1 MRKLTAI
8 LVDDHP
14 VVRAGYRKLL
24 ERQADYKVTGEATS
38 AIEAYRLYRQVEPD
52 IVVMDI
58 SMPGSS
64 GLEGIRRIRAY
75 DGKARILVFTMHQ
88 SVNYALKAFEAGA
101 SGYVTKSSPASELIA
116 CMGTVMR
123 GGRAVSDDIA
133 RMIAAERVSGRG
145 SPIDE
150 LGPREVEILQLIA
163 AGATAE
169 EAAAALQLSCK
180 TVQNYH
186 SAIKAKLNAPNDA
199 RLVWIAL
206 AAGLLAAPEAGEGPG
221 LTAPAS

>member
-1 MRKLTAI
+1 MRKLTAM

-14 VVRAGYRKLL
+14 IVRAGYRKLL
-24 ERQADYKVTGEATS
+24 ERQADYRVTGEAETVV
-38 AIEAYRLYRQVEPD
+38 EAYHLYRKTEPD

-58 SMPGSS
+58 SMPGPS
-64 GLEGIRRIRAY
+64 GLEGIRRIRAF

-88 SVNYALKAFEAGA
+88 SANYALKAFEAGA

-116 CMGTVMR
+116 CMGTVIR

-133 RMIAAERVSGRG
+133 RMIAAERVSGRA

-150 LGPREVEILQLIA
+150 LGPREVEILQLLA
-163 AGATAE
+163 AGVSTE
-169 EAAAALQLSCK
+169 EAAAALQLSPK

-186 SAIKAKLNAPNDA
+186 SAIKSKLNATNDA
-199 RLVWIAL
+199 KLVWIAI
-206 AAGLLAAPEAGEGPG
+206 AAGLLAVPELAQGNGAE
-221 LTAPAS
+221 

>member
-1 MRKLTAI
+1 MSRHTAI

-24 ERQADYKVTGEATS
+24 ERQADYKVTGEAET
-38 AIEAYRLYRQVEPD
+38 AVEAYHLYRSLAPD

-64 GLEGIRRIRAY
+64 GLEAIRRIRAY
-75 DGKARILVFTMHQ
+75 DGRARILVFTMHQ
-88 SVNYALKAFEAGA
+88 SVIHALKAFEAGA

-133 RMIAAERVSGRG
+133 RMIAAERVSGRA
-145 SPIDE
+145 SPIDA
-150 LGPREVEILQLIA
+150 LGPREVEILKLLA
-163 AGATAE
+163 AGASTD
-169 EAAAALQLSCK
+169 EAAAALQLSHK

-186 SAIKAKLNAPNDA
+186 STIKAKLNASNDA
-199 RLVWIAL
+199 MLVWIAIG
-206 AAGLLAAPEAGEGPG
+206 AGLLPAPD
-221 LTAPAS
+221 PAIG

>member
-1 MRKLTAI
+1 MRRLTAI

-24 ERQADYKVTGEATS
+24 ERQADYKVTGEAGTVL
-38 AIEAYRLYRQVEPD
+38 EAYHLYKKVQPD

-75 DGKARILVFTMHQ
+75 DGRAKILVFSMHQ

-101 SGYVTKSSPASELIA
+101 SGYVTKSSPSAELIA

-123 GGRAVSDDIA
+123 GGRSVSDDIA
-133 RMIAAERVSGRG
+133 RMIAAERVSGRA
-145 SPIDE
+145 SPIDG
-150 LGPREVEILQLIA
+150 LGPREVEILQLLA
-163 AGATAE
+163 AGNSTE
-169 EAAAALQLSCK
+169 EAAAALQLSHK

-186 SAIKAKLNAPNDA
+186 SVIKAKLNASNDA
-199 RLVWIAL
+199 KLVWIAL
-206 AAGLLAAPEAGEGPG
+206 GAGLLEPPDFEN
-221 LTAPAS
+221 